1 MKRIKKTPNHRF
13 EFKVKSSAFNCLLI
27 LATIVGFAGC
37 ATFGAQQVGPTPIEQ
52 AKAEIPE
59 DQLLDVGILVFES
72 DELTPEDAKE
82 AGTNPEIRKAESHFI
97 PYHLKNTLQQ
107 SGHWGAIQVVPA
119 ETNSVDLLVKGK
131 IIESNGERLILEIDV
146 ADATGKHWFKKKYS
160 AEASANSYTGN
171 RMGEKDAYQD
181 MYNKI
186 ANDMA
191 TYKTKLS
198 IAETKTIR
206 TVSKLKFAQEFAP
219 AAFDGYLTADKSGRL
234 HVNRLPADHDPM
246 MDRLLKIREREYMYV
261 DTLNQHYAGFY
272 NAMWPSYNNWRELN
286 LTEREA
292 ISKIKREALAKQMLG
307 ALLIAGGIAS
317 GVSNRGGSNIGVLEV
332 GLIMVGGAVFIN
344 GWNVSKE
351 AQIHSAAI
359 EELSESFG
367 DEMQPVIMEFEGKQY
382 ELTGSAEEQFKRWKE
397 LLHQIYLAETGFDAK
412 PSDEEEA
419 IEPNKNP

>member
-1 MKRIKKTPNHRF
+1 
-13 EFKVKSSAFNCLLI
+13 VKFTAFTGFLI
-27 LATIVGFAGC
+27 LTTIVGLAGC

-52 AKAEIPE
+52 AKVEIPE

-72 DELTPEDAKE
+72 EKLTPEDAKE
-82 AGTNPEIRKAESHFI
+82 AGTNAQIRKAESNFI
-97 PYHLKNTLQQ
+97 PYHLKNTLHQ
-107 SGHWGAIQVVPA
+107 SGHWGAIEVVPA
-119 ETNSVDLLVKGK
+119 ETNSVDLLVRGK

-146 ADATGKHWFKKKYS
+146 ADSTGRRWFKKKYS

-171 RMGEKDAYQD
+171 RVGEKDAYQD
-181 MYNKI
+181 LYNKI

-191 TYKTKLS
+191 MYKAGLS
-198 IAETKTIR
+198 SAEIKTIR

-219 AAFDGYLTADKSGRL
+219 AAFDGYLAADKNGRL

-246 MDRLLKIREREYMYV
+246 MDRLLKIREREYMYL
-261 DTLNQHYAGFY
+261 DTLNQHYAEFY

-292 ISKIKREALAKQMLG
+292 IHKIKREALAKQLLG

-317 GVSNRGGSNIGVLEV
+317 GATNKGGSSIGALEV
-332 GLIMVGGAVFIN
+332 GLIMAGGAVFIN

-367 DEMQPVIMEFEGKQY
+367 NEMQPITMEFEGKQY
-382 ELTGSAEEQFKRWKE
+382 ELTGSAEEQFKQWKQ
-397 LLHQIYLAETGFDAK
+397 LLHQIYVTETGFDVTPPNK
-412 PSDEEEA
+412 EHV
-419 IEPNKNP
+419 IEPNKTP